1 MNKGV
6 TVKVFFLFLL
16 LCVVVLVALT
26 HGAVSLSL
34 SQLLAPENRSI
45 LLVRVIRVLTA
56 LIAGS
61 GLAVAGVVL
70 QALLRNPLAEPYLLG
85 TSSGAGLGA
94 VAALV
99 LGVSSIYLPLA
110 SFIGSAASILLVYGL
125 AREHSRISEQSLIL
139 SGVIV
144 SVACSAVIVFLVSI
158 FPDATLHG
166 MTWWLWGGLQSFDL
180 KLVTFVGCG
189 VFSGIACVWA
199 FSQDLNAM
207 SLGEEEAIHLG
218 IPIETVKKI
227 LLFICS
233 FMAAGIVCVS
243 GVIGFVGL
251 LIPHIMRFLVGPN
264 HRALIPAACIGGSVF
279 LVVCDLIA
287 RSLIPPFEFPIGVIT
302 ALIGVP
308 VFIILLK
315 REQHSL

>member
-1 MNKGV
+1 MAL
-6 TVKVFFLFLL
+6 FFL
-16 LCVVVLVALT
+16 LCALIFVALT
-26 HGAVSLSL
+26 HGAVSLSFAELL
-34 SQLLAPENRSI
+34 SPENRPI

-61 GLAVAGVVL
+61 GLAVSGVVL

-94 VAALV
+94 VVALV
-99 LGVSSIYLPLA
+99 CGVSSVYLPFA
-110 SFIGSAASILLVYGL
+110 SFLGAGASILLVYGL
-125 AREHSRISEQSLIL
+125 AREHTRISEQSLIL

-144 SVACSAVIVFLVSI
+144 SVACSALIVFLVSL

-180 KLVTFVGCG
+180 KLAAVVGCA
-189 VFSGIACVWA
+189 VFAGIVCIYA

-207 SLGEEEAIHLG
+207 SLGEEEAMHLG

-227 LLFICS
+227 LLFLCS
-233 FMAAGIVCVS
+233 FMAAGIVCIS

-251 LIPHIMRFLVGPN
+251 LMPHIMRFVVGPN
-264 HRALIPAACIGGSVF
+264 HRSLIPASCLGGSAF

-287 RSLIPPFEFPIGVIT
+287 RSIIPPFEFPIGVVT

-308 VFIILLK
+308 VFIVLLK
-315 REQHSL
+315 REQRAT